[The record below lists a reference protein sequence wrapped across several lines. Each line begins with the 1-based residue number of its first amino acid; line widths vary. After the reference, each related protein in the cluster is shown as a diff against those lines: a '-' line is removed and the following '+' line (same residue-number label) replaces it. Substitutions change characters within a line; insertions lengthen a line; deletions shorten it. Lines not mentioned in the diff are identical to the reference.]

1 MKPKLPKTVF
11 VLGVVSF
18 FNDLSS
24 EMIYPLLPLFLS
36 TVLGAGA
43 VALGVVEGVAESA
56 SSILKV
62 VSGIAT
68 DRWNKRKP
76 LILSGYGLSGVVR
89 PLIGLAGSWPLVLA
103 ARFCD
108 RIGKGLRT
116 SPRDALISMSV
127 DPAIRGRAY
136 GFHRAMDH
144 AGAVAGPLV
153 AALLLSVMGL
163 ELRQVF
169 LLAAIPAVVVM
180 ALIAVG
186 VKEPAR
192 EQTNAGECSP
202 GFSLRAW
209 HNFGPGYKRLILAV
223 IVFTLGNSTDAFI
236 LLRLS
241 DAGISG
247 AWIAAL
253 WSLHHVVKSASTY
266 VGGRISDRLGRR
278 LMIRTGWLFY
288 GGIYLCFAM
297 VDKAGFLV
305 ALFLLYGVYYGLTE
319 PCEKAWV
326 ADMSPPDL
334 CGTAF
339 GFYHGA
345 VGLAALPASL
355 VFGLIWHA
363 WGMEAA
369 FLTGALLALAASF
382 LLPKEPG
389 QEPFAVFKGNKPQ

>member
-1 MKPKLPKTVF
+1 MNQRLPRTVF
-11 VLGVVSF
+11 VLGLVSF

-36 TVLGAGA
+36 SVLGAGA
-43 VALGVVEGVAESA
+43 VALGLVEGVAESA

-62 VSGIAT
+62 VSGIAA
-68 DRWNKRKP
+68 DHWNRRKP
-76 LILSGYGLSGVVR
+76 LILGGYGLSGAIR
-89 PLIGLAGSWPLVLA
+89 PLIGLAWAWPLVLA

-127 DPAIRGRAY
+127 EPGIRGRAY

-153 AALLLSVMGL
+153 AALLLSL
-163 ELRQVF
+163 LDFELRQVF

-180 ALIAVG
+180 VLIAFG
-186 VKEPAR
+186 VKEPA
-192 EQTNAGECSP
+192 QGQLISGECAAP
-202 GFSLRAW
+202 FSARDWRNL
-209 HNFGPGYKRLILAV
+209 GPGYRRLILAV

-241 DAGISG
+241 GAGISG
-247 AWIAAL
+247 AWIACL
-253 WSLHHVVKSASTY
+253 WSLHHVVKSAATY
-266 VGGRISDRLGRR
+266 LGGRISDRLGRR
-278 LMIRTGWLFY
+278 RMIRGGWLFY
-288 GGIYLCFAM
+288 GAVYLCFAA
-297 VDKAGFLV
+297 VHSPALLV

-326 ADMSPPDL
+326 ADMAPANL

-369 FLTGALLALAASF
+369 FLTGAALALTASF
-382 LLPKEPG
+382 LLPDEQSREKRDT
-389 QEPFAVFKGNKPQ
+389 